1 MKRPPLVAAAL
12 ALCATIFLPL
22 ARTAAGDV
30 VVLKD
35 GSRVEG
41 DLERVEDGYNVTTAD
56 GKSVKVKSAQVK
68 SVEVKAPATADEAQ
82 KRLDALRRSADN
94 LADLKLIVSR
104 YNDFLRRF
112 GNTPQAEEAR
122 RDLAAWQEKLERH
135 ATKVAGKWVTPD
147 ELGRLQQESQ
157 EAAVK
162 ARDHVA
168 QGRLR
173 EAGPLL
179 QQALDVD
186 PKNASALYLRGVVL
200 FRQDQL
206 GPARKAF
213 DSVTKLVPDHAPTLN
228 NLAVILWR
236 QEGHAGAL
244 RYFDQAMAAA
254 GDNGPFAEAVL
265 NNVAEAL
272 HALPQNLR
280 DNPATKRVV
289 LHFQQRDEALAKRM
303 QKRGLYRWG
312 SSWVDGAQLD
322 KLQTKENEIAARI
335 KDLEAEFDT
344 VQRRLAQVERDI
356 VDTQRTLRRMEATSY
371 VQGGPGGGRT
381 QQFAPPKVY
390 YGLKRDLEDLK
401 REYAEQESRVNALR
415 REAKL
420 VKQELPVPRYSGIQR
435 IIDADGT
442 PLMDAAAAT
451 QPAKPEAPAP
461 SSLPLPPGEGRGEGA
476 QE

>member
-1 MKRPPLVAAAL
+1 MKRLPPVAAAL
-12 ALCATIFLPL
+12 ALCAILCPAPAPVAL
-22 ARTAAGDV
+22 ADV
-30 VVLKD
+30 VVLRD

-41 DLERVEDGYNVTTAD
+41 NLERVEDGYNVTTPD
-56 GKSVKVKSAQVK
+56 GKTVKVKSAQIK
-68 SVEVKAPATADEAQ
+68 SVEAKAPAAADEAQ
-82 KRLDALRRSADN
+82 KRLEALRRSADN
-94 LADLKLIVSR
+94 LADLKLIISR

-112 GNTPQAEEAR
+112 GATPQGDEAR
-122 RDLAAWQEKLERH
+122 RDLAGWEEKLEQH

-147 ELGRLQQESQ
+147 ELGRLRERSQ
-157 EAAVK
+157 EAAVR

-179 QQALDVD
+179 QQALEVD
-186 PKNASALYLRGVVL
+186 PKNASALYLQGVVA

-213 DSVTKLVPDHAPTLN
+213 DAVTKTLTDHAPTLN
-228 NLAVILWR
+228 NMAVILWR

-244 RYFDQAMAAA
+244 RFFDQAMAAA

-280 DNPATKRVV
+280 ATPATKRVV
-289 LHFQQRDEALAKRM
+289 LHFQERDEALQKRL

-322 KLQTKENEIAARI
+322 KLQTKEKEIETRI
-335 KDLEAEFDT
+335 KDLEAEFET
-344 VQRRLAQVERDI
+344 VQRRLQQVDDDVRDTERA
-356 VDTQRTLRRMEATSY
+356 LRRMEATSY
-371 VQGGPGGGRT
+371 VQGGPVGGRT
-381 QQFAPPKVY
+381 QQLVPPRMY
-390 YGLKRDLEDLK
+390 YSLKRDLEDLK
-401 REYAEQESRVNALR
+401 RERADQQARVDSLR

-420 VKQELPVPRYSGIQR
+420 VKQELPVPRYSGVQR
-435 IIDADGT
+435 IIDAEGT
-442 PLMDAAAAT
+442 PLMDAAAER
-451 QPAKPEAPAP
+451 PKRPAP
-461 SSLPLPPGEGRGEGA
+461 PDQAPPADVSE
-476 QE
+476 